1 MPPKRRLFT
10 GNAPIGG
17 RAVKSRR
24 VARQV
29 TSAYHDIRSSL
40 EEARRVPKPDGNLIG
55 ELESKLEAIGG
66 IDGYQQSSIIST
78 KHFRTSRWVL
88 QQLSKHHPH
97 APHSSAKGGKKLEVL
112 EVGAINTQLQAAS
125 HLIVRAIDVNSQ
137 DPRIEELDFFD
148 LPPTRVFDAVVCS
161 MVINCVTDCTAR
173 GEMLV
178 RLCLGHLRDGD
189 SCLLLALPGRC
200 VASPAVGTDNFAAL
214 LEALGME
221 CLESRQT
228 PKIAFY
234 TLKPRVCSSGTDY
247 ASRCAALMKAL
258 PKAERTALMQRFRKP
273 VDKDKDSNKDDQPL
287 TKAVG
292 AVGGVSGHFRLY
304 LADEYWG

>member
-1 MPPKRRLFT
+1 M
-10 GNAPIGG
+10 
-17 RAVKSRR
+17 
-24 VARQV
+24 ARQV

-40 EEARRVPKPDGNLIG
+40 EEARKALKPNSSLIG

-97 APHSSAKGGKKLEVL
+97 SAAKGGYKLAVL

-125 HLIVRAIDVNSQ
+125 HLNVRAIDVNSQ

-148 LPPTRVFDAVVCS
+148 LGPIRGFDAVVCS

-200 VASPAVGTDNFAAL
+200 VASPAVGTENFTAL
-214 LEALGME
+214 LNALGME

-234 TLKPRVCSSGTDY
+234 TLKPRVFSAGTDY

-258 PKAERTALMQRFRKP
+258 PKAERTALMQKFRKRF
-273 VDKDKDSNKDDQPL
+273 VDTDDQL
-287 TKAVG
+287 RSKEVEAG
-292 AVGGVSGHFRLY
+292 SLGVSGHFRLY